1 MRTVGAPLSRG
12 TRDQIHLALRLALI
26 DHLDQSGERLP
37 LVLDEV
43 LVHLDAARRAAIYAA
58 LQTVA
63 QHRQVFLMTCH
74 QAFADEACAALGVTA
89 IQLGA

>member
-1 MRTVGAPLSRG
+1 
-12 TRDQIHLALRLALI
+12 
-26 DHLDQSGERLP
+26 
-37 LVLDEV
+37 
-43 LVHLDAARRAAIYAA
+43 LDAARRAAIYAA